1 MLFEVK
7 YYFFNI
13 IKLLSKKCAEIL
25 KKSKLGN
32 KVF

>member
-13 IKLLSKKCAEIL
+13 IKLLSKKCAEIE
-25 KKSKLGN
+25 KIKTWK
-32 KVF
+32 